1 MRSEKAIGLIEKVIR
16 RRGKMRKKLAII
28 LPSVCVGLAL
38 IVLIGLMCTGY
49 FVEWGPFAEMANLR
63 FEKLAGNDEKYAV
76 ERVEPLSGSPLSGKH
91 ILFLGSSVTYGS
103 ASLQTTF
110 AEYIAKRN
118 NATFVKEAVSG
129 TTLVDEGIGSYIS
142 RLRKLNKEEK
152 FDLFICQLSTNDA
165 TQKKALGN
173 VTAQGTTQF
182 DTHTVCGAIEFII
195 CYVRETWNCPV
206 LFYTNAY
213 YESAEY
219 TAMVEALYS
228 IREKYGIGVIDLYT
242 DKDFNN
248 ITAEERALWMSD
260 AIHPTRAGYL
270 EWWTPAM
277 EQSLYAFWNEIN
289 GVNK

>member
-1 MRSEKAIGLIEKVIR
+1 
-16 RRGKMRKKLAII
+16 MRKKLAII

-49 FVEWGPFAEMANLR
+49 FVGWGPFAKMANLR

-76 ERVEPLSGSPLSGKH
+76 ERVEPLPGSPLSGKH

-219 TAMVEALYS
+219 AAMVEALYS
-228 IREKYGIGVIDLYT
+228 VREKYGIGVIDLYT

-270 EWWTPAM
+270 KWWTPAM

-289 GVNK
+289 GANK